1 MSAIDKLISKF
12 NKAKSAVNS
21 FKGIQS
27 KIKSI
32 NYTSAIDA
40 LGEDATRAKNQ
51 LQSRRERLE
60 KSLTSSGQET
70 AFDYASSMPNEKEQQ
85 MNVTEN
91 EN

>member
-12 NKAKSAVNS
+12 NKAKSAINS

-40 LGEDATRAKNQ
+40 LGEDAQRAQNQ
-51 LQSRRERLE
+51 LQARRERLA
-60 KSLTSSGQET
+60 KSLTSSGKDIEMI
-70 AFDYASSMPNEKEQQ
+70 A
-85 MNVTEN
+85 
-91 EN
+91 